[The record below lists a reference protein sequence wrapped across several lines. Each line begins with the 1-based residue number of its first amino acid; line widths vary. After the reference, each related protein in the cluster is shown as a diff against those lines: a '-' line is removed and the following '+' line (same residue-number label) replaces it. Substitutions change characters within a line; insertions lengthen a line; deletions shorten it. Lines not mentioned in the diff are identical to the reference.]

1 MQEVLERILVDFL
14 KISGTTAAGIIDSDG
29 LIIAS
34 HSPKM
39 GAEELEV
46 AGGLIAQL
54 VSSAREVS
62 TASGLG
68 EVRDIISETE
78 NGKFFVLGASEVF
91 FWFFTEP
98 GINLGYIRVQAKKAL
113 EKIESTLAGGD

>member
-34 HSPKM
+34 QSPKM
-39 GAEELEV
+39 SDGELEV
-46 AGGLIAQL
+46 TGGLIAQL
-54 VSSAREVS
+54 VSAAREVS
-62 TASGLG
+62 TASGMG

-78 NGKFFVLGASEVF
+78 NGKFFVLGAGDAY
-91 FWFFTEP
+91 FWFLTEP
-98 GINLGYIRVQAKKAL
+98 GINLGYMRVQAKKAL
-113 EKIESTLAGGD
+113 EKIESAIAGQ